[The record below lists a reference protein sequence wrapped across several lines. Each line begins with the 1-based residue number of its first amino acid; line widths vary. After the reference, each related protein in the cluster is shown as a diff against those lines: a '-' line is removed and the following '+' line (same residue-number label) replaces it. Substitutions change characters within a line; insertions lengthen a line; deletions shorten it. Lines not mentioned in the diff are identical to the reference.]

1 MSCFVLCSD
10 LTDAWSKKPG
20 TGDEL
25 LRSIKGRCILC
36 SHLFIHLR
44 RARHLAAVT
53 PLTVAHSATEVPHA
67 FRKTPDAVRRPC
79 PLGSVQ

>member
-53 PLTVAHSATEVPHA
+53 PLDRGP
-67 FRKTPDAVRRPC
+67 FRHGGAACVSQD
-79 PLGSVQ
+79 S